1 MLRRICGG
9 LAVLMAFGIGGPLG
23 AQEEEEDQK
32 PKADVVVLD
41 EVIVTARKVEE
52 NLQEVP
58 ISIDTLDQDGL
69 DYALEGG
76 ADVLG
81 IAGQVGNL
89 YVEQSNGRNAPRFY
103 VRGLGNTDF
112 DVGASQPVSIVVDD
126 IIQENAILKAFPIF
140 DTEGVEVLRGPQG
153 SLFGRNTT
161 AGVLKFTSK
170 RPTQDRD
177 MFLAATV
184 GNLGSTGL
192 EFAIGGGLTETISSR
207 LSLMYQNREDWVDND
222 FTGES
227 DALGG
232 HRDIAAR
239 LQFLYEREGF
249 TALLN
254 IHGRDMEGTAS
265 LFRANIIGPGN
276 NDLNSNFDRDRVSFD
291 EGDNNPQDLSGIG
304 ANLNLTWTFDSGMQ
318 LTSITGF
325 ENADG
330 FALGDID
337 GGNLVTGPGF
347 IPFPSQTAGFYE
359 VDQLS
364 QELRLNKSHDNGF
377 SWTAGVFVFDS
388 TLDSGTRPFF
398 VDDTLVTEDS
408 DSWAIFA
415 TGTQDLTDRLALT
428 LGLRYTDDERSLEVL
443 QSPVPSP
450 PISVQDDELSWDASL
465 VFEATDNTN
474 LFGRVSYGFRGPSI
488 QSRDVAFFG
497 VPTTALS
504 ETVLSYEFG
513 TKSELANGRLR
524 LNTAIYA
531 YTVDDQQFTAIGG
544 DGNFIRLVN
553 AAEGEA
559 QGFEFDVRWLATD
572 RFQISLGLGLGD
584 TEIKD
589 PNLAVAPCGSGQC
602 TVLDPLDAN
611 GNALVNGNPFPQ
623 APEYTYSIGLDYT
636 IPMGDGGLLLSANYV
651 AIGDTNFFLYESEE
665 FGFDEN
671 VELGLRIG
679 YAWAGQE
686 VALWSRNVTDE
697 ENLIGGIDFNN
708 NTGFVNEP
716 RTYGI
721 TYKRFV
727 F

>member
-1 MLRRICGG
+1 MLRRVCGG
-9 LAVLMAFGIGGPLG
+9 LLVLSLFGAGSQVQ
-23 AQEEEEDQK
+23 AQEPEDQAK
-32 PKADVVVLD
+32 PETDVVVLD
-41 EVIVTARKVEE
+41 EVIVTARKIEE

-58 ISIDTLDQDGL
+58 VSIDTLPQDDL
-69 DYALEGG
+69 DFALEGG
-76 ADVLG
+76 GDILG
-81 IAGQVGNL
+81 LAGQTGNL
-89 YVEQSNGRNAPRFY
+89 YIEQSNGRNAPRFY

-126 IIQENAILKAFPIF
+126 VVAENAILKAFPVF
-140 DTEGVEVLRGPQG
+140 DVESVEVLRGPQG

-161 AGVLKFTSK
+161 AGVLKFNNK
-170 RPTQDRD
+170 RPSQDRD
-177 MFLAATV
+177 MYVAATV

-192 EFAIGGGLTETISSR
+192 EFAVGGGLSENVSSR

-222 FTGES
+222 FTGEN

-232 HRDIAAR
+232 HEDIAAR
-239 LQFLYEREGF
+239 LQFLYTKDNF
-249 TALLN
+249 TALFN

-276 NDLNSNFDRDRVSFD
+276 NSLNSNFDRDRVSFD
-291 EGDNNPQDLSGIG
+291 GGDNNPQDLSGIG
-304 ANLNLTWTFDSGMQ
+304 GALTLTWEFGNNFTF
-318 LTSITGF
+318 TSISAY
-325 ENADG
+325 ENGDG

-347 IPFPSQTAGFYE
+347 IPFPSNTAGFYE
-359 VDQLS
+359 VDQLT
-364 QELRLNKSHDNGF
+364 QEFRFGQDAGNGF
-377 SWTAGVFVFDS
+377 RWQVGTFLFDS

-398 VDDTLVTEDS
+398 VDDTLVTEDTTAV
-408 DSWAIFA
+408 AIFGQ
-415 TGTQDLTDRLALT
+415 GTKDLNERLALT
-428 LGLRYTDDERSLEVL
+428 LGLRYTEDERDLTVL
-443 QSPVPSP
+443 QSPLPNDPV
-450 PISVQDDELSWDASL
+450 SVADEQVSWDASL
-465 VFEATDNTN
+465 LFKATDNTN
-474 LFGRVSYGFRGPSI
+474 LYGRVSSGFRGPSI

-497 VPTTALS
+497 SPTTAKS

-513 TKSELANGRLR
+513 TKSELADGRVR
-524 LNTAIYA
+524 LNTALFA

-544 DGNFIRLVN
+544 EGNFIRLVN
-553 AAEGEA
+553 AAEGKA
-559 QGFEFDVRWLATD
+559 QGLEVDLKWLATS
-572 RFQISLGLGLGD
+572 RLQFSLGVGFSD
-584 TEIKD
+584 TEIND

-602 TVLDPLDAN
+602 TVLDPLDAS
-611 GNALVNGNPFPQ
+611 GNALVDGNPFPQ
-623 APEYTYSIGLDYT
+623 APEYTYNVGLNYT
-636 IPMGDGGLLLSANYV
+636 IPIGDGGLLLSAEYV

-665 FGFDEN
+665 YGFDEN
-671 VELGLRIG
+671 TELGLRVG
-679 YAWAGQE
+679 YAWGGQE